1 MLLGTAAIDIT
12 PPVGVLLA
20 GSLRPRT
27 SVGTDDP
34 LLCKAMVLDNGK
46 TLVAVVTLDLITWPR
61 LRCQGPREAI
71 AARTGIAPEHVL
83 INCSHTHSG
92 PYTDASLYLVDAEL
106 DEAYLGQVGEAIA
119 EAVCRAA
126 EELEPVSVGT
136 VKGRCGGVGRNRR
149 LRRPDGSVINAWL
162 VPAQDREALST
173 AGPEDEDLL
182 AWVFFSGERPVATLW
197 NYTVHVNAHFGTS
210 FSADYPGRVAA
221 ALSEE
226 FGPEF
231 FSLFLP
237 GACGDINNTV
247 GFEPLHRRLSAA
259 MRELV
264 ARATPESSDDLGAAW
279 RQVALE
285 VRDREPFQEAEIADK
300 WPDGFEVFQTEDRLL
315 KADPQDTLTTVVQA
329 LRIGEGAIAATPG
342 ETFVNLGLDLKARSP
357 FEITAVAELSND
369 GIGYI
374 PTREA
379 FAQGGYETFRS
390 RWVRVV
396 PGSGE
401 RLVDDLVDMLEQL

>member
-12 PPVGVLLA
+12 PPVGALLA

-46 TLVAVVTLDLITWPR
+46 TRVAVVTLDLITWPR
-61 LRCQGPREAI
+61 SRCRGPREAI
-71 AARTGIAPEHVL
+71 AAMAGIAPEHVL
-83 INCSHTHSG
+83 VNCSHTHSG
-92 PYTDASLYLVDAEL
+92 PYTDTSLYLVDADL
-106 DEAYLGQVGEAIA
+106 DEGYLAQVGEAIA
-119 EAVCRAA
+119 KAVCRAA
-126 EELEPVSVGT
+126 EDLRTVSVGT
-136 VKGRCGGVGRNRR
+136 IKSRVGGVGRNRR
-149 LRRPDGSVINAWL
+149 LLRPDGSVINAWL
-162 VPAQDREALST
+162 VSADDREALPT

-182 AWVFFSGERPVATLW
+182 AWVFFSAGSPVAALW

-210 FSADYPGRVAA
+210 FSADYPGRVAT
-221 ALSEE
+221 ALRDE

-247 GFEPLHRRLSAA
+247 GFEPLCLRLSAA
-259 MRELV
+259 MRDLV
-264 ARATPESSDDLGAAW
+264 RRAVPGESEDLGATW
-279 RQVALE
+279 REVILA

-315 KADPQDTLTTVVQA
+315 KADPRDSASTVVQA
-329 LRIGEGAIAATPG
+329 LRIGDGAIAATPG
-342 ETFVNLGLDLKARSP
+342 ETFVDLGLEIKARSP
-357 FEITAVAELSND
+357 FEVTAVAELSND

-374 PTREA
+374 PTCEA
-379 FAQGGYETFRS
+379 FTQGGYETFRS